1 MKTHKK
7 LIITTVLC
15 VACVGIL
22 VTCFILSR
30 DRTSEFTPDP
40 LPEGTSSTWEENRSD
55 SGGNGSATDPTDSGT
70 AAEGYPKETQDANGN
85 VDIEFTPPSEDLKP
99 ETPEPPK
106 TEADNTNPAAP
117 PTYTPD
123 EVNASAETES
133 QDNNTPAPGSKNSDG
148 AIYDPAFGWI
158 VPGSVNQSTIDSE
171 GDPNKQVG
179 EMGP

>member
-15 VACVGIL
+15 VACIGIL

-30 DRTSEFTPDP
+30 DRTPEFTPEP
-40 LPEGTSSTWEENRSD
+40 LQAGTPSTWEENNSNT
-55 SGGNGSATDPTDSGT
+55 GGNGSATNPTNSGT
-70 AAEGYPKETQDANGN
+70 AAEGYPKETQDADGN
-85 VDIEFTPPSEDLKP
+85 VNIEFTPPSEEVKP
-99 ETPEPPK
+99 EAPDPPK
-106 TEADNTNPAAP
+106 TDADNTNPAAP
-117 PTYTPD
+117 PTYKP
-123 EVNASAETES
+123 EQVNPPAETKP
-133 QDNNTPAPGSKNSDG
+133 QDKSTPAPGSKNSDG